1 MVEVVRG
8 DIVESRHRVDVAV
21 VDADGGVYA
30 SVGDIDGHTY
40 YRSASKPMQA
50 LPLVEEGVV
59 ERFGLTV
66 DELSL
71 SCASHEGE
79 VAHVAGARSILK
91 KAGADESLLRCGAH
105 APFSSEAALALAASG
120 EEPGPIHNNCSGKHA
135 GMIALAIAM
144 GWDPVDYHLAEHPVQ
159 ERMLDEI
166 VRFSGV
172 SADRIPMGVDGCGVV
187 CFAVPLS
194 DMARSFASF
203 AVAADQGEPACRIVD
218 AMTSAPFM
226 VGGTGR
232 TCTDVMAM
240 AGDRVF
246 VKLGAEGVYGAGL
259 RGRGLGVAIKVEDGG
274 RRAVEVALLRT
285 LNVLG
290 AVTDDE
296 AEALRAH
303 GRPKIT
309 NTRAEIVG
317 ELRPAF
323 ELTIAG
329 SGV

>member
-1 MVEVVRG
+1 
-8 DIVESRHRVDVAV
+8 
-21 VDADGGVYA
+21 
-30 SVGDIDGHTY
+30 
-40 YRSASKPMQA
+40 
-50 LPLVEEGVV
+50 
-59 ERFGLTV
+59 
-66 DELSL
+66 
-71 SCASHEGE
+71 
-79 VAHVAGARSILK
+79 
-91 KAGADESLLRCGAH
+91 
-105 APFSSEAALALAASG
+105 
-120 EEPGPIHNNCSGKHA
+120 
-135 GMIALAIAM
+135 
-144 GWDPVDYHLAEHPVQ
+144 
-159 ERMLDEI
+159 
-166 VRFSGV
+166 
-172 SADRIPMGVDGCGVV
+172 VV

-203 AVAADQGEPACRIVD
+203 AVAADRGEPAGRIVD

-232 TCTDVMAM
+232 TCTDVMAT

-259 RGRGLGVAIKVEDGG
+259 RDRGLGIAIKVEDGG
-274 RRAVEVALLRT
+274 RRAVEVALLHT
-285 LNVLG
+285 LNALG

-303 GRPKIT
+303 GRPAIT

-323 ELTIAG
+323 ELTLAE